1 MMTLVLKSSSE
12 TEVYVSEYGYIVLK
26 QIDGCGEE
34 SLVTL
39 SPEQAEAVS
48 AFLLDNAGK
57 QKQLWLSN
65 SDKQEGVA
73 E

>member
-1 MMTLVLKSSSE
+1 MSLVLKSSVE
-12 TEVYVSEYGYIVLK
+12 TEVYISEYGYVVLK

-34 SLVTL
+34 SFVTL
-39 SPEQAEAVS
+39 SPEQSEAVS
-48 AFLLDNAGK
+48 AFLLENAGK

-65 SDKQEGVA
+65 SDRVEGEA